1 MENPPF
7 VNEFPIGKEDIS
19 IAMLDYRSVNMFH
32 NKKYPKQT
40 NSTPQTPK
48 KIHHL
53 LAELLANSP
62 KSCVRCHRASPQKI
76 RNQPAWPVV
85 SEASPKTAPERAGF
99 G

>member
-1 MENPPF
+1 MSFLLEKRNFQP
-7 VNEFPIGKEDIS
+7 
-19 IAMLDYRSVNMFH
+19 AMLDYRSVNIFH
-32 NKKYPKQT
+32 NENISKANHLNPT
-40 NSTPQTPK
+40 NSEK
-48 KIHHL
+48 KSSSS
-53 LAELLANSP
+53 AELRANSP